1 MNKASLW
8 LALERKI
15 DELSVRKRF
24 GGRGDN

>member
-8 LALERKI
+8 LALERKV

-24 GGRGDN
+24 SGRGDD